1 MQAYYDLLEGAEAT
15 CIERVTEIKNYSDWM
30 TDLISMF
37 SESFNSSDYVL
48 AALSRK

>member
-1 MQAYYDLLEGAEAT
+1 MQAYYDLLKGAEAT

-30 TDLISMF
+30 TD